1 MKSKILNG
9 LKLKIEVK
17 YTEYII
23 MYVKRYLQ
31 NKDNKTITMILLLYV
46 NTWVITVIN
55 LCMIKIFLVT
65 KNVEKNYFILR
76 CVMIK

>member
-46 NTWVITVIN
+46 NT
-55 LCMIKIFLVT
+55 
-65 KNVEKNYFILR
+65 
-76 CVMIK
+76 